1 MDDFLH
7 VGTKAIWAPC
17 DTFGLEVSVP
27 QQPTLPL
34 HIPSSSHLHQTCQLY
49 CEAST
54 CRRNGRGHWS
64 LYLESALILAGL
76 WTVHKKLQGFF
87 SQRKD
92 CTKSVQSIPVA
103 AVLVLAATAPVQGGM
118 CSPGAARAELECNS
132 GAAPT
137 PKQAIKRIHLVP
149 NYLIHFCSVL
159 KTLCKKAFCLKARQ
173 GLALSSGFQWCWPQI
188 ALLFQSVDQWW

>member
-1 MDDFLH
+1 MIHSDLKCQCLNSPLCPSTFPVHPISIKPVSFTVRLPPA
-7 VGTKAIWAPC
+7 GEMEGAIGVLAL
-17 DTFGLEVSVP
+17 G
-27 QQPTLPL
+27 LPL
-34 HIPSSSHLHQTCQLY
+34 YWLVFEQFT
-49 CEAST
+49 
-54 CRRNGRGHWS
+54 RNYR
-64 LYLESALILAGL
+64 
-76 WTVHKKLQGFF
+76 FF

-173 GLALSSGFQWCWPQI
+173 GLALSSGFQ
-188 ALLFQSVDQWW
+188 